1 MSEQERLDRFDRA
14 MTSLIQAHR
23 EALEACG
30 RVLDE
35 RDEPPVSDMVV
46 DLPGASAPLDDPASW
61 LEEGRLYRVALEEVR
76 TILMSASEDARLI
89 LGEGNEG
96 G

>member
-14 MTSLIQAHR
+14 MTHLIQAHR

-35 RDEPPVSDMVV
+35 RDEPPVGDVVV
-46 DLPGASAPLDDPASW
+46 DLPGGFAPLDNPASRS
-61 LEEGRLYRVALEEVR
+61 EEGWLYREALEEVR
-76 TILMSASEDARLI
+76 IILVSASEDLQLI